1 MNSLTDPVGSVVYK
15 ENAMSR
21 NQHDILQD
29 DDEFTSLAATSP
41 DDHND
46 RFYYHQPGSIYDGFG
61 YGAVLT
67 LGNANLY
74 SNQRGGEPI
83 ANLGKNRDNYG
94 FDRAAD
100 QLTRSSLTHN
110 GDRVDHQSVDL
121 TYSFLTQSALDRIG
135 QTGDGDKGLQ
145 PLTQAAQAQALKSM
159 QAWADVANVTFTEAP
174 STDLNHRADI
184 TFAYFTLRADGS
196 VAAGS
201 GEKAI
206 NAYAYY
212 PPTSRP
218 GADNSDAGTVWFNK
232 NFATHQAPVS
242 GDFSSQTF
250 THELGHALGL
260 SHLGAYD
267 AARGNPSYQH
277 DAEYYQDSLQ
287 YSIMSYFD
295 ASYTGADAKGVYGY
309 GPMVDDI
316 AAIQKLYGANM
327 STRTGDTVY
336 GFNSNTGRD
345 FLTATADNGQLVN
358 FAVWDAGGND
368 TLDFSGYGQQQT
380 INLNDGAFSSVGG
393 GEQNVAIARGAIV
406 ENAIGGSGR
415 DVIIGNDQDNLL
427 AGNAGSDV
435 LYGGLGADHLWGGK
449 DANNFT
455 DYFVYLSAK
464 ESTPTAFDVIEDFE
478 HGIDKIDLSGLRF
491 NDSLSELRFIDA
503 DSGFSG
509 RPGEI
514 QLNFDAFSGT
524 TDLLLNTQNHGYAAD
539 FKIQV
544 VGQVEQSDILF
555 A

>member
-1 MNSLTDPVGSVVYK
+1 
-15 ENAMSR
+15 MSSR
-21 NQHDILQD
+21 HNDILQD

-41 DDHND
+41 NDHNYQ
-46 RFYYHQPGSIYDGFG
+46 FYYHQPGSLYDGLG
-61 YGAVLT
+61 YGALFT
-67 LGNANLY
+67 LDNANLY
-74 SNQRGGEPI
+74 SNQRGGAAI
-83 ANLGKNRDNYG
+83 NNLGKIRDNFS

-100 QLTRSSLTHN
+100 QLTRPGLTHN
-110 GDRVDHQSVDL
+110 GDQVYHQPVAL
-121 TYSFLTQSALDRIG
+121 TYSFLTQSALNRIG

-145 PLTQAAQAQALKSM
+145 PLTQVAQAQALKSM
-159 QAWADVANVTFTEAP
+159 QAWADVANVTFTETA
-174 STDLNHRADI
+174 STDINHRADI
-184 TFAYFTLRADGS
+184 TFAYFTQRADGS
-196 VAAGS
+196 TAEGS
-201 GEKAI
+201 GPNAI

-212 PPTSRP
+212 PPSSKA
-218 GADNSDAGTVWFNK
+218 GSDNAFAGTVWFNK

-260 SHLGAYD
+260 AHPGSYD
-267 AARGNPSYQH
+267 ASLGNPSYQN
-277 DAEYYQDSLQ
+277 DAAYYQDSLQ
-287 YSIMSYFD
+287 YSIMSYFN
-295 ASYTGADAKGVYGY
+295 AGYTGADTKGVYGY

-327 STRTGDTVY
+327 NTRTGDTVY

-345 FLTATADNGQLVN
+345 FLTATADNGKPVN

-368 TLDFSGYGQQQT
+368 TLDFSGYSQQQM

-393 GEQNVAIARGAIV
+393 GTQNVAIARGAII

-427 AGNAGSDV
+427 AGNAGSDI

-455 DYFVYLSAK
+455 DYFVYLNAK
-464 ESTPTAFDVIEDFE
+464 ESTVAAFDVIEDFE

-491 NDSLSELRFIDA
+491 NNSLSELRFID
-503 DSGFSG
+503 SGSAFSG
-509 RPGEI
+509 QKGEI
-514 QLNFDAFSGT
+514 QLNFDAFNGT
-524 TDLLLNTQNHGYAAD
+524 TDLLMNTQSNSYAAD
-539 FKIQV
+539 FKIHV